1 MEWRSDKVRSAWVWL
16 LAAAIAAGLAGGCRP
31 PSVTSSYEAL
41 AGTVE
46 AVRSDTFELVVR
58 LHPRAAERARA
69 STVTCLCTKD
79 TEIYLNDRF
88 SAFDVLTVGDTLEL
102 IGYYEPNNPRG
113 ERFVVSF
120 AYVVRQEAPPPEP
133 VLLPASIPANQPR
146 EIQNG

>member
-1 MEWRSDKVRSAWVWL
+1 MKWRPDKVRSGRCW
-16 LAAAIAAGLAGGCRP
+16 LAAAVAAAGLAGGCRP
-31 PSVTSSYEAL
+31 PSATSSYEVL